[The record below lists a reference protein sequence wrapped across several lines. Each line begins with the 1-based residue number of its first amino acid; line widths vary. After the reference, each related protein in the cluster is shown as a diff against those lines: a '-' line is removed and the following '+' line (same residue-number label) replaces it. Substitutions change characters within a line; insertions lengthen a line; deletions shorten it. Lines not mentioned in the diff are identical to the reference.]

1 MLRRWAVLRM
11 ENGHV
16 TEVVSLIEREWS
28 LYGSGQ
34 FNGREW
40 LCYRGGHCKGRRLV
54 MLQFNRG

>member
-1 MLRRWAVLRM
+1 MLWRWSVLRM
-11 ENGHV
+11 ENGYV

-28 LYGSGQ
+28 FHGSRE

-40 LCYRGGHCKGRRLV
+40 SCYRGGHCKGRRLV